1 MYLWLKAIHV
11 IFMVTWFAGLFYLPR
26 LFIYHAMDENNASF
40 DLFKVM
46 EKRLFGIMTIG
57 AAVTVFFGVGLL
69 SMNWGYLISSGWFM
83 LKLVF
88 IAALFGYHYWCY
100 RIMLEF
106 REGRNQRSHVWYRWF
121 NEAPAL
127 ALIVIVIMVVVKP
140 F

>member
-69 SMNWGYLISSGWFM
+69 SMNWGYLVTSGWFM

-121 NEAPAL
+121 NEAPAV

>member
-69 SMNWGYLISSGWFM
+69 SMNWGYLITSGWFM

-121 NEAPAL
+121 NEAPAV

>member
-57 AAVTVFFGVGLL
+57 AAVTVLFGVGLL
-69 SMNWGYLISSGWFM
+69 SMNWGYLITSGWFM

-121 NEAPAL
+121 NEAPAV

>member
-46 EKRLFGIMTIG
+46 EKRLFDIMTIG

>member
-69 SMNWGYLISSGWFM
+69 SMNWGYLITSGWFM

>member
-69 SMNWGYLISSGWFM
+69 SMNWGYLITSGWFM

-106 REGRNQRSHVWYRWF
+106 REGRNHRSHVWYRWF